1 MNQTRQ
7 AAIGALCQNYV
18 YELVRSALNPI
29 GDMER
34 ILGRVALRSA
44 RPMPVLLLSS
54 VLRIAALLSI
64 GWLVAQSGPVALTGF
79 VLTFVAVRFGAIT
92 IARRPAETEV
102 S

>member
-1 MNQTRQ
+1 MIDIDWSILALGTL
-7 AAIGALCQNYV
+7 AGAMAGVLYFAG
-18 YELVRSALNPI
+18 LV
-29 GDMER
+29 
-34 ILGRVALRSA
+34 LGMHLALRSA
-44 RPMPVLLLSS
+44 RPTPVLLLSS
-54 VLRIAALLSI
+54 VLRIAALLII